1 MLLVNGY
8 EVRDFRFPDNTIRL
22 FPEDCELLAQMAT
35 EDSRM
40 DYFYDEAA
48 YEFIWKYEDPA
59 EMVLLYSMVSHLRDK
74 MSAKGITLIMP
85 YIPNARMDRTHNAGE
100 VHMLK
105 YFCRFIND
113 LHFDSV
119 MVMDPH
125 SDVSCTLLDRLFFI
139 DPTPFVKQAVEESRA
154 QYLFFPDDGAAK
166 RYGPVYNFRPYLN
179 GKKNRDWATG
189 VINGLTVE
197 NPMGLKDDFNGKHI
211 IIIDD
216 ICSRGG
222 TFMHAAAA
230 LKNMGFAKIDLCI
243 SHCEKTI
250 FAGKLLSADSPVNH
264 IYTTDSIFKGEHDKV
279 SVMGLDLC

>member
-1 MLLVNGY
+1 MLMVNGY

-22 FPEDCELLAQMAT
+22 FPEDCELLAQLAT
-35 EDSRM
+35 EDTRM
-40 DYFYDEAA
+40 DA
-48 YEFIWKYEDPA
+48 YYNEGAYSIVWKYEDPA
-59 EMVLLYSMVSHLRDK
+59 EQVTLYSLVNHLRDK
-74 MSAKGITLIMP
+74 MANPGITLIMP

-113 LHFDSV
+113 LRFDSV
-119 MVMDPH
+119 QVMDPH
-125 SDVSCTLLDRLFFI
+125 SDVSVTLLDRLFYI
-139 DPTPFVKQAVEESRA
+139 DPTPLVKQAVDESRA
-154 QYLFFPDDGAAK
+154 QYIFFPDDGAAK

-189 VINGLTVE
+189 VINGLSVE
-197 NPMGLKDDFNGKHI
+197 NPMGLKDDFHGKHI

-222 TFMHAAAA
+222 TFMHAGAA
-230 LKNMGFAKIDLCI
+230 LKAMGFAKIDLCVT
-243 SHCEKTI
+243 HCEKTI
-250 FAGKLLSADSPVNH
+250 FAGKLLSSDSPINH

-279 SVMGLDLC
+279 SVMGLEV